1 VTEPLRERRA
11 RHLDALRTRLGH
23 GTVEQEDWS
32 RADRAMRL
40 DAFFTGEVWRL
51 DLLPLLGTMLEEARS
66 VGLAESGPTRDEMA
80 GYQKAIEDLTERL
93 GAQVWSGQ
101 QAIARIRQRQ
111 EARGER
117 PRATDA
123 GP

>member
-1 VTEPLRERRA
+1 MTEPLRERRA
-11 RHLDALRTRLGH
+11 RHLDALRARLGH
-23 GTVEQEDWS
+23 GTVEQEDWR
-32 RADRAMRL
+32 RADRAIRL
-40 DAFFTGEVWRL
+40 DAFFETEVWKV
-51 DLLPLLGTMLEEARS
+51 DVLPLLGTMLEEARS
-66 VGLAESGPTRDEMA
+66 LGLAESGPTRDEMA

-117 PRATDA
+117 PRSGET
-123 GP
+123 GT